1 MNFIDGVIL
10 VEEMK
15 SIPNEWY
22 IKGIIVLVAALM
34 VAITGIKINKI
45 NEASVISGVASL
57 ICILLSIAGI
67 VIGLG
72 IFSSADYF
80 NIQEPNEKYRVVV
93 TDAVDMDEFQHTYE
107 IVDYENG
114 VYTIKLKI
122 DS

>member
-34 VAITGIKINKI
+34 VAITGLKIKIN
-45 NEASVISGVASL
+45 ETSVISIVASL
-57 ICILLSIAGI
+57 ICILVSIAGI
-67 VIGLG
+67 VISLG

-80 NIQEPNEKYRVVV
+80 NIQEPNGKYRVVV

>member
-34 VAITGIKINKI
+34 VAITGLKIKIN
-45 NEASVISGVASL
+45 ETSVISIVASL
-57 ICILLSIAGI
+57 ICILVRIAGI
-67 VIGLG
+67 VISLG

-80 NIQEPNEKYRVVV
+80 NIQEQNGKYRVDV
-93 TDAVDMDEFQHTYE
+93 TEEVDMDEFQHTYE

>member
-15 SIPNEWY
+15 SIPDEWY
-22 IKGIIVLVAALM
+22 IKGIIVLVAGLM
-34 VAITGIKINKI
+34 VTITGMKIN

-57 ICILLSIAGI
+57 ICILVSIAAI
-67 VIGLG
+67 VISLG

-80 NIQEPNEKYRVVV
+80 NIQEPNGKYRVVV